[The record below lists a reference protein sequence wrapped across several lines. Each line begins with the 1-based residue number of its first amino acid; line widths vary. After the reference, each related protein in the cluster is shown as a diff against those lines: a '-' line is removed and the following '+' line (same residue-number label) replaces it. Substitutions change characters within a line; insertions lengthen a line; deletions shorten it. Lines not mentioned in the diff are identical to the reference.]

1 MVIRNCFNLLKHFFK
16 IALLSVILFSTGTIY
31 SNEIK
36 NPQRLEWEKENN
48 SLEYKV
54 EIENKNDSSIKK
66 IFVTENEFVEFF
78 LPSGIYRYRI
88 TSFDFLGRKAFV
100 SEWKDFVIYKAAF
113 PSVKLIE
120 NKFFVDFNKNEKIK
134 IPLDLKNVN
143 PNSKIFLVN
152 ENSDER
158 IEGKISFDSVKV
170 NEDELNENISLFT
183 DVIFDDVSEGN
194 WYFYIE
200 NSSGYYSNSS
210 IIKIKK
216 VNRKIEIVSIDFED
230 VVEIVESVEQIEEA
244 PAKQEDVVDIP
255 VVEDVVED
263 SKEDIVEVEEVVES
277 PKEKEPYVVKDL
289 NVLFGCDLPFI
300 VYNEFIK
307 NFDQNK
313 SIPALDVKVS
323 WLPFTYSQF
332 MFGGELSFS
341 GKQFGLANSLLDI
354 KIPIVTSHLNFVSRY
369 NLISDKLG
377 INLKIGA
384 GYSIS
389 KIFGIND
396 AKDKLYGNVSMQSG
410 VSVSYIPFK
419 FMIMELGVDL
429 THVFVSQMNTGIL
442 SCYYCIGVRF

>member
-1 MVIRNCFNLLKHFFK
+1 MVIRNYFYLLKHFVK
-16 IALLSVILFSTGTIY
+16 ITLLFVVLFSTGTIY

-66 IFVTENEFVEFF
+66 IFVTEKEFVEFF

-170 NEDELNENISLFT
+170 KEDELNENISLFT

-230 VVEIVESVEQIEEA
+230 VVE
-244 PAKQEDVVDIP
+244 
-255 VVEDVVED
+255 
-263 SKEDIVEVEEVVES
+263 VEEVVES
-277 PKEKEPYVVKDL
+277 PKEKKPYVVKDL

-307 NFDQNK
+307 NFEQNK